1 MKIQLP
7 ITLIHKTTSDTFK
20 VDRSL
25 RTSAGPED
33 VTSYDVNRM
42 SDADIAEIRGL
53 AAADKLTKYIRVMDS
68 IIAMRNGTS
77 DFKVPSFAAFPALLA
92 AYLQENFIDGW
103 IYEAGDDGE
112 MRAWAIVKVTLD
124 SGKGGFSNREI
135 PSVKMIGAAYGKNS
149 NMLTNISK
157 TWSFEPGD
165 VSRRHVS
172 KILSNAGLVCETHD
186 LKTAY
191 RENNETFGDILS
203 SGFARQ
209 FRVTGAFINPGHS
222 GRDPMEPLGHRVIM
236 DMDHTRIKAF
246 SEEVETAAFDIA
258 GDGRFIDLPRHHD
271 VLVYDLA
278 SHEEF
283 WISTNNIE
291 PYVYRPELK
300 NKMILPQEQADLL
313 DILTT
318 DTDLL
323 TGDIVEGKAAGNI
336 ILCKGKPGVGK
347 TLTAEI
353 YSEVC
358 EKPLYSVHAGVLGT
372 TASTIAKN
380 LREVLQRAQRW
391 DCILLIDEADVFV
404 AERGTNVEQNAIVAE
419 FLRTLESFR
428 SLMFMTTNRPDDIDD
443 AIVSRCAAVIAY
455 LLPDAGLRAQ
465 IWKVMSD
472 NFEAGL
478 SDELIAEL
486 VEAFNMISSRDIKM
500 LLRLTLRVANAKN
513 EPLSRDLFRK
523 CAMFRGIPV
532 EGKAEAA

>member
-1 MKIQLP
+1 MQIQLP
-7 ITLIHKTTSDTFK
+7 IKLIHETTTETFK
-20 VDRSL
+20 MYRSL
-25 RTSAGPED
+25 RNGASLDEIS
-33 VTSYDVNRM
+33 SYDVNRM
-42 SDADIAEIRGL
+42 TDADLAELRAL
-53 AAADKLTKYIRVMDS
+53 AATNKLSKYVRVMD
-68 IIAMRNGTS
+68 AMISMRAGAT
-77 DFKVPSFAAFPALLA
+77 DFKVPSFAAFPALLT

-103 IYEAGDDGE
+103 IYEAGDDGQV
-112 MRAWAIVKVTLD
+112 RAWAIVKVSLD
-124 SGKGGFSNREI
+124 SGKGSYSNRDT
-135 PSVKMIGAAYGKNS
+135 PSVKMVCSAYGKNQNSLS
-149 NMLTNISK
+149 NTSK
-157 TWSFEPGD
+157 TWTFEPGD

-172 KILSNAGLVCETHD
+172 KILSNAGLICETHD

-191 RENNETFGDILS
+191 LESDEAFADILS
-203 SGFARQ
+203 TGFARQ

-236 DMDHTRIKAF
+236 DMDHNRIKSF
-246 SEEVETAAFDIA
+246 SEEIETAAFDIA

-291 PYVYRPELK
+291 PYTYRPELK

-372 TASTIAKN
+372 TASTITKN

-391 DCILLIDEADVFV
+391 NCILLIDEADVFV

-455 LLPDAGLRAQ
+455 SLPDADLRAR

-478 SDELIAEL
+478 SDALIAEL

-500 LLRLTLRVANAKN
+500 LLRLTLRVAKAKN
-513 EPLSRDLFRK
+513 EPLTRDLFRK
-523 CAMFRGIPV
+523 CAIFRGIPI
-532 EGKAEAA
+532 ESKAAA